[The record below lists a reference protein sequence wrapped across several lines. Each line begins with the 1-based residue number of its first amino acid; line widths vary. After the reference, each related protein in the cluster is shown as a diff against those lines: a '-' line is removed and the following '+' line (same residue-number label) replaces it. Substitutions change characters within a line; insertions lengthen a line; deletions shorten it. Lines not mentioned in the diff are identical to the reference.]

1 MTDKALKQADRTDP
15 PSSTETDLQLELTS
29 RFKPFLALYGSVA
42 AVSAFLLFA
51 GFLSDF
57 GAYRIA
63 GLPRLSFSFTALVET
78 GSDVAVDM
86 LSLLAQGTRAFWLT
100 VLLGTVIL
108 IWSAHRHPR
117 ISRWATSKRLYYWCR
132 LALLLLAFIVFA
144 SLVDR
149 TQRSLAG
156 EMHTAGALERGLSE
170 AYEDKFPDPHE
181 RQLAIDRQGYE
192 LRFYRLPNWA
202 TAGESGW
209 RWVKSWMPWLDAD
222 RLEGAESGI
231 VLRALPESR
240 RDARHVFGWLA
251 FTVLTLL
258 LAAVLLQWWRQGLSA
273 EKGTRRPV
281 PMRWWDDGMDPA
293 IDGLVV
299 PLTSLLLGISVLLL
313 PLAHGVLAKK
323 SLGGEHVMVYLKPQG
338 SPSTEELSA
347 DKEGKSTV
355 TKRERPFL
363 HPEPSKLA
371 WPAGRFDCTADTLE
385 QLSKSLAEHN
395 EALRDL
401 TQERKADS
409 DTHREAF
416 MAYVRGLDA
425 VASNVVRV
433 NCADAVRQFWAIKPP
448 PGLAAQEPEIAE
460 SYRRAAARV
469 ATAYGLRI
477 GTILT
482 YPRDTQPLTL
492 VDSIVPR
499 NTLQSP
505 AWSLQAI
512 DASLVSESVVLPDM
526 FRRGM
531 EKVGEILQVEPDNDA
546 IAELLVAPSS
556 EALEVVLPLL
566 RGGRLFANG
575 RGVSV
580 TALGSMA
587 WISAAEKPNLSRDA
601 INLLADLTSTATSSF
616 WPGKDNRARG
626 AAVTALHLTRSPY
639 AGHLLGQQVS
649 AAGPEMCGQSP
660 PDRTPSIACIPQT
673 STAAGYLLQDLAA
686 ESRRFSAPERV
697 PASLQVARDDLQAF
711 ISELVTTDGVAEDVR
726 GAACTAIGL
735 AGGITMRDAKRRD
748 VFLQRLALERLGDFP
763 MSAGACLLHSQ
774 RVGLDESQL
783 RPVLRSV
790 ALANKIRGYSTR
802 EAIRVRYAAFATLN
816 DMGLSGETDTVMQLY
831 MTEPSESPMA
841 EAAESRITEL
851 SESHAIKFILDCAR
865 SAQRPT
871 EERQRCV
878 NAIQHTKTNVDGD
891 EGSANALLT
900 LLRSEAVTEPLR
912 EAVCNA
918 LKVFVKREGR
928 VVLQLKSA
936 EDPTLLACLRSAET
950 QEEAEGAEGA
960 DKLRELLQRMLREG
974 KQPSPASST
983 SARAS

>member
-1 MTDKALKQADRTDP
+1 MANQESKQPDRKDP
-15 PSSTETDLQLELTS
+15 LPSPETDLQLELAS

-100 VLLGTVIL
+100 VLLGAVIL
-108 IWSAHRHPR
+108 TWSAHRHPR
-117 ISRWATSKRLYYWCR
+117 VSRWATSKRLYYWCR
-132 LALLLLAFIVFA
+132 LALLMLAFVVFA

-156 EMHTAGALERGLSE
+156 EMHTAGALERGLTE
-170 AYEDKFPDPHE
+170 AYADKFPDPHE
-181 RQLAIDRQGYE
+181 RQRAIDRQGYE

-251 FTVLTLL
+251 FTVLALL
-258 LAAVLLQWWRQGLSA
+258 LAAVLLQWWRQGLRA
-273 EKGTRRPV
+273 TDGARRPV

-293 IDGLVV
+293 IDSLVV

-323 SLGGEHVMVYLKPQG
+323 SLGGEHVMVYLKPPA
-338 SPSTEELSA
+338 SPSTEELTA
-347 DKEGKSTV
+347 DKDGKSTE
-355 TKRERPFL
+355 TKRERSFL
-363 HPEPSKLA
+363 HPEPSALM
-371 WPAGRFDCTADTLE
+371 WPGGRFDCKADTLD
-385 QLSKSLAEHN
+385 QLSGSVAEHN

-401 TQERKADS
+401 TQERKAES
-409 DTHREAF
+409 DAHREAF
-416 MAYVRGLDA
+416 TAYVERLDA
-425 VASNVVRV
+425 VAGAVVGV

-499 NTLQSP
+499 NTMQSP

-587 WISAAEKPNLSRDA
+587 WISAVEKPNLSRDA
-601 INLLADLTSTATSSF
+601 INLLADLTSTAPTAF
-616 WPGKDNRARG
+616 WPNKDGRARG

-649 AAGPEMCGQSP
+649 AAGPEQCNASQADGS
-660 PDRTPSIACIPQT
+660 PSIACIPQT

-686 ESRRFSAPERV
+686 EARRFSAPERV
-697 PASLQVARDDLQAF
+697 PASLQAAREDLQAF
-711 ISELVTTDGVAEDVR
+711 ISDLVATDGVAEDVR

-735 AGGITMRDAKRRD
+735 AGGIAIRDAKRKG
-748 VFLQRLALERLGDFP
+748 VFLERLKLEHLGDFP
-763 MSAGACLLHSQ
+763 MSAGACLLHAQ

-783 RPVLRSV
+783 RPVLRRV
-790 ALANKIRGYSTR
+790 ALAHDIRGYSTR
-802 EAIRVRYAAFATLN
+802 EAVRVRYAAFAALN
-816 DMGLSGETDTVMQLY
+816 NMGLSGETDTVMQLY
-831 MTEPSESPMA
+831 MTEPSKSRLA

-851 SESHAIKFILDCAR
+851 TEAHVIKFILECAGN
-865 SAQRPT
+865 AQRPT
-871 EERQRCV
+871 DERQRCLK
-878 NAIQHTKTNVDGD
+878 AIQHTKKNMDGD
-891 EGSANALLT
+891 EGTANALLA
-900 LLRSEAVTEPLR
+900 LLRSPELSKQLHAAT
-912 EAVCNA
+912 CDA
-918 LKVFVKREGR
+918 LKVFVERKGR
-928 VVLQLKSA
+928 VVLQLKNA
-936 EDPTLLACLRSAET
+936 EDPTLLACLQSSKPE
-950 QEEAEGAEGA
+950 EEAQGNEHS

-974 KQPSPASST
+974 KQPSPASEK